1 MPRTTKRPK
10 VFQFTFFAAFGA
22 GVPFMTVYYKHIL
35 VKGNGEVA
43 DYLIG
48 ALIFLYSSL
57 GILATP
63 ISGVLSDRFNIRSKI
78 LGLFSFP
85 VAVGGF
91 LTALPGISRMNYL
104 SLEMRFLF
112 VLGGVILIGLFMRP
126 LMPIIDSETL
136 IVLHRE
142 YGEALLYGRIRV
154 FGSIG
159 WIVSTV
165 ITGYV
170 LYRAQMLFI
179 SFLLFGGLFLVLG
192 LLALGGAEATIEKK
206 RIPWEHLR
214 GDETFR
220 TFMLFIFLNSLALT
234 SAFNFTGYF
243 MDDIGVNYFIIGA
256 SFGLSAV
263 PELPIMYFSE
273 RILKKLGSKKMI
285 ISGSVIESVK
295 LLIFILIALHGK
307 NWLFFPVQLLH
318 GVAYS
323 MQYCGMVNFTDS
335 LAHPDMRTT
344 YQSIFHL
351 TWSLGAALGGLWAS
365 FIIKNLGSIW
375 LIGLDSAVLLLC
387 IPIIL
392 FIKSKYLQA

>member
-1 MPRTTKRPK
+1 MPRGTKKPK
-10 VFQFTFFAAFGA
+10 IFQFTFFAAFGA

-35 VKGNGEVA
+35 VKSNGDIA

-63 ISGVLSDRFNIRSKI
+63 ISGVLSDRFNIRSRI

-85 VAVGGF
+85 VAAGGI
-91 LTALPGISRMNYL
+91 LTAITGFGRMNYL
-104 SLEMRFLF
+104 SLDMRFLLL
-112 VLGGVILIGLFMRP
+112 LGGVILIGLFMRP
-126 LMPIIDSETL
+126 LMPIIDSEAL
-136 IVLHRE
+136 VALHRE

-159 WIVSTV
+159 WIVATV
-165 ITGYV
+165 ITGYI
-170 LYRAQMLFI
+170 LYITRRLFI

-192 LLALGGAEATIEKK
+192 FLAMGGTEASIEKK
-206 RIPWEHLR
+206 RIPWEHLKE
-214 GDETFR
+214 DKTFR
-220 TFMLFIFLNSLALT
+220 TFMVFIFLNALALT

-263 PELPIMYFSE
+263 PELPIMYSSE

-285 ISGSVIESVK
+285 ITGSVIESVK
-295 LLIFILIALHGK
+295 LSIFILIALYGRP
-307 NWLFFPVQLLH
+307 WMFFPVQLMH
-318 GVAYS
+318 GTAYS

-351 TWSLGAALGGLWAS
+351 TWSFGAALGGLWAS
-365 FIIKNLGSIW
+365 MIIKKLGSIW
-375 LIGLDSAVLLLC
+375 LIGLDSALLLLC
-387 IPIIL
+387 IPIVL
-392 FIKSKYLQA
+392 FIRSKFLKV